1 MNGYLGE
8 LRQHIRPLAA
18 ASLGAGTSLP
28 LFAYTNSVF
37 SPYLLEE
44 FGWTRAQ
51 FALVGLT
58 MLATLVVLPFV
69 GRFTDRLGV
78 RTMALIGTLL
88 VPLCFVGYAVMQGS
102 FAFFL
107 VVATAILM
115 VGSLTSPLT
124 YSRLIA
130 ENFHKAQG
138 LALTIMNCTPAV
150 LAIALVPLL
159 NVVIERGGWRFA
171 YLGLGA
177 LVLVA
182 GLVAVA
188 LTPSHPPR
196 EAVPAAE
203 RPRPAREDYG
213 LILKSRV
220 FWVIFIGM
228 FLCLIQTPLHAAQ
241 MNLMLMENG
250 LTTQGAANVVSVY
263 AFGTIV
269 GRIACGLALDRFSTP
284 VVTTVSM
291 GIPAIGYFLLGTGLD
306 SVGVV
311 TFSMLL
317 VGVSVGAESDLLSYL
332 VARYFNIRIYNTTLG
347 LVFTCAFLASAAG
360 ALSISTVLRLTDS
373 YAPFL
378 FIVTCTIIA
387 GSLLFLALP
396 KGREGEKIG

>member
-8 LRQHIRPLAA
+8 LRQNIRPLAA

-37 SPYLLEE
+37 SPYLLQE
-44 FGWTRAQ
+44 FGWTRSQ

-78 RTMALIGTLL
+78 RTMALIGTML
-88 VPLCFVGYAVMQGS
+88 VPLCFVGYATLQGS

-107 VVATAILM
+107 MVSTAILM

-130 ENFHKAQG
+130 ENFQKAQG
-138 LALTIMNCTPAV
+138 LALTIMNCAPAV

-159 NVVIERGGWRFA
+159 NLVIERGGWRYA

-177 LVLVA
+177 LVLVV

-188 LTPSHPPR
+188 LIPARASQ
-196 EAVPAAE
+196 EAAPAAA
-203 RPRPAREDYG
+203 RPRAAREDYG
-213 LILKSRV
+213 LILRSRT
-220 FWVIFIGM
+220 FWVIFAGM

-250 LTTQGAANVVSVY
+250 LTTQGAANVVSIY

-284 VVTTVSM
+284 VVTAVSM

-306 SVGVV
+306 TVGVV
-311 TFSMLL
+311 TFSMFL

-360 ALSISTVLRLTDS
+360 ALSISTVLKLTDS

-378 FIVTCTIIA
+378 FIVTCTIMA

-396 KGREGEKIG
+396 TGREGEKIG